1 MRKKELLN
9 FKDGKLRNLNE
20 EEFSCM
26 LAVHTSW
33 NATFLSIDTKNY
45 FSYSKINKSIASDIF
60 STYASS

>member
-33 NATFLSIDTKNY
+33 NATFLSIYTEEL
-45 FSYSKINKSIASDIF
+45 FFHSKMNKSIVNNV
-60 STYASS
+60 